1 MIWTTLTWCKT
12 LYGLLA
18 ARNPSPPSR
27 LPAALGTRQHSRG
40 VSSLLGA
47 LPPLHA
53 PARRRDSAAGAAH
66 DGVRR
71 ARRAAPRRTPPPS
84 VCVCLLKVAAD
95 LPDDTSAG
103 QLQRYLT
110 AVELD
115 KAREARLLAR
125 LQAKQAREL
134 ARDRQ
139 RAGCGSPCLNP

>member
-1 MIWTTLTWCKT
+1 M
-12 LYGLLA
+12 
-18 ARNPSPPSR
+18 
-27 LPAALGTRQHSRG
+27 
-40 VSSLLGA
+40 
-47 LPPLHA
+47 
-53 PARRRDSAAGAAH
+53 
-66 DGVRR
+66 
-71 ARRAAPRRTPPPS
+71 
-84 VCVCLLKVAAD
+84 
-95 LPDDTSAG
+95 PDDTSAG